1 MMMFIPT
8 RHEWECRLETTPTRS
23 KPAGSPGLIA
33 CNVQTAGDYR
43 LQRPGGWRG
52 TKRMKEVVLV
62 SKLHTMRSP
71 CICLQCGK
79 EFDLATQKARCPHKR
94 ESPERLS

>member
-1 MMMFIPT
+1 MMMFIPK

-43 LQRPGGWRG
+43 LQRPGG
-52 TKRMKEVVLV
+52 
-62 SKLHTMRSP
+62 
-71 CICLQCGK
+71 
-79 EFDLATQKARCPHKR
+79 
-94 ESPERLS
+94 